1 MIDIRV
7 GSVFAF
13 YFSLILQFNKE
24 KKILAAKFCQTI
36 NVNLVVDGDDDLALV
51 GGLVR
56 SLDVFDLKGVGR
68 TGSVVSHTGNKN
80 EEFIFR

>member
-1 MIDIRV
+1 M
-7 GSVFAF
+7 S
-13 YFSLILQFNKE
+13 
-24 KKILAAKFCQTI
+24 
-36 NVNLVVDGDDDLALV
+36 NLVVDGDDDLALV

-56 SLDVFDLKGVGR
+56 PLDVLDLKGVGR